1 MDIFERIAKDSG
13 GPIGQY
19 RERADGYFAFPRLE
33 GELGPRMVFNGK
45 EVLCWSLNNYLGLAN
60 HPAIRKADAEGAARW
75 GLAAPMGARMMSGQT
90 RMHEH
95 FEKELADFEKKEAAY
110 LFNFGYQGIVSTIDT
125 LTRPMPACW
134 TAYVCISATNTNTV
148 TTTWLVWSRSFRWL
162 LMW

>member
-60 HPAIRKADAEGAARW
+60 HPAIRKAHGCPYDVGTNPYAR
-75 GLAAPMGARMMSGQT
+75 A
-90 RMHEH
+90 
-95 FEKELADFEKKEAAY
+95 F
-110 LFNFGYQGIVSTIDT
+110 
-125 LTRPMPACW
+125 
-134 TAYVCISATNTNTV
+134 
-148 TTTWLVWSRSFRWL
+148 
-162 LMW
+162 